1 VTAGPA
7 PAGSYDPAHT
17 TRGGLAAEIARLDAQ
32 AELTW
37 SEEARILRELG
48 VLGVGALLD
57 VGCGPGVV
65 LRRLRPA
72 APGTTVLGVDHDA
85 DLLARAG
92 HEAAVARG
100 SADAL
105 PFADASVGAVL
116 MRYVLQHLPDPSAA
130 VREAARVLRPG
141 GTLAAVE
148 VDAELWGACDPT
160 FPTVRSINTRMA
172 ETQRRA
178 GGDRSVG
185 RRLTRLLAAGGL
197 TDVVLR
203 PFAVTSDGRDIA
215 DFAVHLGPDRLVPA
229 VEDGRMS
236 ILDLG
241 VATAVWERFRADPDA
256 WVMLLGFVAAGRAPL
271 GGARPKSESP
281 FPSVHEEYDELG

>member
-1 VTAGPA
+1 MTAGPA

-92 HEAAVARG
+92 HEAPVARG

-105 PFADASVGAVL
+105 PFAD
-116 MRYVLQHLPDPSAA
+116 
-130 VREAARVLRPG
+130 
-141 GTLAAVE
+141 E
-148 VDAELWGACDPT
+148 VDP
-160 FPTVRSINTRMA
+160 
-172 ETQRRA
+172 
-178 GGDRSVG
+178 
-185 RRLTRLLAAGGL
+185 
-197 TDVVLR
+197 
-203 PFAVTSDGRDIA
+203 
-215 DFAVHLGPDRLVPA
+215 
-229 VEDGRMS
+229 
-236 ILDLG
+236 
-241 VATAVWERFRADPDA
+241 
-256 WVMLLGFVAAGRAPL
+256 
-271 GGARPKSESP
+271 
-281 FPSVHEEYDELG
+281 